1 MTKLFGWTPPTRPS
15 WVQHLNAMGEALGG
29 PERLVSM
36 DPDEMVENAR
46 ASTGLS
52 DFGANT
58 WRQHYG
64 TLVKSIREEARL
76 HVAGRLLTRS
86 EIMRSLRNRLFV
98 EAYLAEHPDALAQP
112 VEAPIVVCGYGRSGT
127 SITHELLALDSA
139 HRAPL
144 AWELFNL
151 SQLHDGAGGRREDRV
166 RFAQGEQ
173 LYYEDVVPEFRTMH
187 ENGAEL
193 PVECLMFQMHEFLSA
208 QYFGTLDVPGYM
220 MHAMVA
226 DRTSAY
232 AYEYRMLQVMQHQR
246 PGKRWVLKG
255 PTHQERLD
263 VLFQVFPDAR
273 VVHLHRDPRK
283 MIPSSYSLMGTL
295 RWMRSDH
302 VDLSALEF
310 MPMSMQM
317 TFDKGIEQRTDGVI
331 PNDQIHDL
339 LYADLVHDPAEALRS
354 CYEHHGLP
362 FSDENAEAIRKY
374 LRAKPKWKHGAHE
387 YTLAEFGLDAEAL
400 GAMFS
405 RYQTHYGIPD
415 EGTP

>member
-36 DPDEMVENAR
+36 DPDEMVESAR

-52 DFGANT
+52 DFGADT

-226 DRTSAY
+226 AGAD
-232 AYEYRMLQVMQHQR
+232 
-246 PGKRWVLKG
+246 
-255 PTHQERLD
+255 
-263 VLFQVFPDAR
+263 
-273 VVHLHRDPRK
+273 
-283 MIPSSYSLMGTL
+283 I
-295 RWMRSDH
+295 
-302 VDLSALEF
+302 
-310 MPMSMQM
+310 
-317 TFDKGIEQRTDGVI
+317 IELGV
-331 PNDQIHDL
+331 
-339 LYADLVHDPAEALRS
+339 
-354 CYEHHGLP
+354 P
-362 FSDENAEAIRKY
+362 FSDPMAEGPVIQ
-374 LRAKPKWKHGAHE
+374 LAHE
-387 YTLAEFGLDAEAL
+387 RALENNISLATALSMVGEFRQQNQATPVLLMGYANPIARMGYAEFANAAQAAGLDAVLNVDIPPEEVNSLNLELQRVELDNIFLVAPTTP
-400 GAMFS
+400 APTS
-405 RYQTHYGIPD
+405 RAPRATIRRS
-415 EGTP
+415 TAVRW